1 MSPVNVE
8 VGLSGSSSSAADSGH
23 STFGDFI
30 IGGGGKNTMS
40 VPGWVWLVA
49 VAIGGLIVWRMFAK

>member
-30 IGGGGKNTMS
+30 IGGGKNTMS

-49 VAIGGLIVWRMFAK
+49 VAIGGLIVCRMFAK